1 MVDESNNML
10 EYLTVLQNAQR
21 MIFGIQHLGSPN
33 DPFSSEGSE
42 GDGLFPA
49 YSQRNSI
56 LSNDFGNDLRGLLLQ
71 FSAGTINEKDQF

>member
-1 MVDESNNML
+1 
-10 EYLTVLQNAQR
+10 

-56 LSNDFGNDLRGLLLQ
+56 LSNDFGNDLRGLLLH
-71 FSAGTINEKDQF
+71 FSAGTIN